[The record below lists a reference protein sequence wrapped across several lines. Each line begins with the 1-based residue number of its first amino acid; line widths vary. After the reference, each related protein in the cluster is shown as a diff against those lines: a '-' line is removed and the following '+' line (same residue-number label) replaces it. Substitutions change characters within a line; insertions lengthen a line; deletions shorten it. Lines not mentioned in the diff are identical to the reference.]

1 MQLRT
6 SAFGLVHPH
15 SSRFNKL
22 PRQWFAARWGQFIL
36 NSSKISLTVNATRN
50 ISDTIPREIF
60 RIPKTSATS
69 KASENFKSTLPDAIA
84 NEGTINAPEDQRKA
98 PRSSWVDTSS
108 KMNSLGS
115 KSNPVRLNGMINS
128 WINVNNKPSSDRL
141 ANSAQA
147 GKVNTSSNID
157 LWSSTDSVF
166 IAAEKQRKN
175 ENQANWDKMLPMSTS
190 DLSKSTT
197 SALLK
202 SMGDVIKMKA
212 ARQPIDLSPSSGRC
226 VIVTEKTD
234 VMTAFKQMEVSCN
247 RNRIR
252 REANAQRFHERPG
265 LKRKRLKQQRWRQRF
280 LTGFKA
286 VVNRVQELKRQGW

>member
-6 SAFGLVHPH
+6 SAVGLVHFQ
-15 SSRFNKL
+15 SLSLNKL
-22 PRQWFAARWGQFIL
+22 HIQWSAARWGQSVFN
-36 NSSKISLTVNATRN
+36 NSKKCLTKNAIRN
-50 ISDTIPREIF
+50 ISDTTPREIF
-60 RIPKTSATS
+60 RIPKTSATP
-69 KASENFKSTLPDAIA
+69 KASESFTPTLPDTTA
-84 NEGTINAPEDQRKA
+84 NESSINKLENQRKTL
-98 PRSSWVDTSS
+98 RSSWVDTSS
-108 KMNSLGS
+108 KMNSPSS
-115 KSNPVRLNGMINS
+115 KANSINLKGMINS
-128 WINVNNKPSSDRL
+128 WINVNNTPQSARP
-141 ANSAQA
+141 ANSFQA
-147 GKVNTSSNID
+147 GKIYASPNSDS
-157 LWSSTDSVF
+157 WSSSDSVF
-166 IAAEKQRKN
+166 VAADKQRQT
-175 ENQANWDKMLPMSTS
+175 ENQANWDKMLPMSSS
-190 DLSKSTT
+190 DLSNSPT

-226 VIVTEKTD
+226 VIITEKTD

-247 RNRIR
+247 KNRIR